1 MAESSTQS
9 KKLQWKW
16 VGISFLMYVV
26 FYLLPLVILG
36 KVFGINNQALF
47 GIWVFG
53 GVIIVAAVA
62 GYLSEGVTIWEPA
75 IAGAGLVFLWVI
87 FILLFVHR
95 HYSISRDIVPLLI
108 AISIVFL
115 LSLLGAW
122 FGERAQKL
130 WKTKTPESN

>member
-16 VGISFLMYVV
+16 VGISLLMYVL
-26 FYLLPLVILG
+26 FYLLPIVILG
-36 KVFGINNQALF
+36 KVFGINNQVLF
-47 GIWVFG
+47 SNWVFG
-53 GVIIVAAVA
+53 GVTIVAAVA

-75 IAGAGLVFLWVI
+75 IAGAGLGFLWVI
-87 FILLFVHR
+87 FILLFVR
-95 HYSISRDIVPLLI
+95 YYSISGDIVQLLT
-108 AISIVFL
+108 AMSILFL

-122 FGERAQKL
+122 FGDRAKKL